1 MVVALTDGI
10 SGQLGTTVHT
20 ALFALW
26 IAYVEKKNSL
36 VMSVQPGRHDL
47 EIYLTGLQKRKRWES
62 GNGMEALRKLVKAG
76 FADREGIK
84 ECVTE
89 LGKHLDLLP
98 EQFYDTN
105 QRTLRDYKESMGE
118 MLEELGKQYD
128 YIFCDVGDES
138 GELAD
143 IVIGRADLLVR
154 SIAQNT
160 KDFLK
165 CFEES
170 KRCYKNIP
178 VFYMVG
184 CYDAES
190 KYNIHN
196 LRHCYRELGT
206 ANSACLPYCTEIR
219 DACLDGKLLA
229 VFEKWRAK
237 RAAAPLNEFFKE
249 LQAAAG
255 KLAQAGKEGRRDEK
269 EQAGTRN
276 HSPAYHTGEGVY

>member
-26 IAYVEKKNSL
+26 MAYVEKKNSL

-47 EIYLTGLQKRKRWES
+47 EIYLTGLQKMGRWES
-62 GNGMEALRKLVKAG
+62 GNGIEALRKLVKAG

-105 QRTLRDYKESMGE
+105 QRTLRDYKESMDE
-118 MLEELGKQYD
+118 MLEELEKQYD
-128 YIFCDVGDES
+128 FIFCDVGDEN

-143 IVIGRADLLVR
+143 IVIGRADLMVR
-154 SIAQNT
+154 GIGQNT
-160 KDFLK
+160 KDFLE

-170 KRCYKNIP
+170 KRRYKNIP

-196 LRHCYRELGT
+196 LRHCYRELGA
-206 ANSACLPYCTEIR
+206 ANSACLSYCTEIR

-237 RAAAPLNEFFKE
+237 RTAAPLNGFFKE

-255 KLAQAGKEGRRDEK
+255 KLVQAGKEGRRDEK
-269 EQAGTRN
+269 EPAGARE
-276 HSPAYHTGEGVY
+276 HRAAYRAGEGIY